1 MNAPIRR
8 VFAVAMVMFVALM
21 VSTTAIQYVQAGSLN
36 ADGRN
41 VRTLYREYGR
51 DRGPIV
57 VAGEPVAVSTA
68 VDDAFG
74 FLRTYPQGSL
84 MAPVTGY
91 FSLVNGITG
100 IERTENDVLNGT
112 SSSLLIE
119 RIQALFT
126 GRQPQGG
133 TVELTIDPAAQQ
145 AAVDGFGDQIGAAVA
160 LDPRTGAVL
169 ALVSTPSFDPNTIA
183 GHNTAVVAE
192 EFARLNADE
201 NRPLENRAIASRL
214 YPPGS
219 TMKLITSAALLAASY
234 TPESMVPAPDQ
245 YTPTDTTTPIGNPAG
260 ERCGDGV
267 SVTLEYALQESCNT
281 PFAQL
286 AAEEL
291 GDDAL
296 REQAEAFGF
305 GRALDI
311 PLTVTPSVF
320 GDEDLG
326 PAFTAMSAIGQKDV
340 RTHPLQMAMVSA
352 AVANGGV
359 LMRPYLVATT
369 RGPNLD
375 VLSEAEPSV
384 FSTPMTP
391 ANAAQLRDMMV
402 NVVEN
407 GTGYRAQISGVTV
420 AGKTGTAQTS
430 ADQPPHAWFTAFAPA
445 EDPQVAVAVVVEY
458 GGSLGDDA
466 TGSAV
471 AAPIAREIMEAVLGS

>member
-8 VFAVAMVMFVALM
+8 VFAVALVLFLTLM
-21 VSTTAIQYVQAGSLN
+21 VSVTNIQFFQAPTLN

-41 VRTLYREYGR
+41 SRALYREYGR
-51 DRGPIV
+51 NRGPIV
-57 VAGEPVAVSTA
+57 VGGEAVAVSTP
-68 VDDAFG
+68 VEDAFS
-74 FLRTYPQGSL
+74 FLRTYPQGEL
-84 MAPVTGY
+84 LAPVTGY
-91 FSLVNGITG
+91 FSLVHGSTG
-100 IERTENDVLNGT
+100 IERAENDVLNGT
-112 SSSLLIE
+112 SSSLLVE

-133 TVELTIDPAAQQ
+133 SVELTIDLAAQQ
-145 AAVDGFGDQIGAAVA
+145 AALEAFGDQAGAAVA

-169 ALVSTPSFDPNTIA
+169 ALVSTPSFDPNA
-183 GHNTAVVAE
+183 LSGHDTAAVNAAMAE
-192 EFARLNADE
+192 LTAAED
-201 NRPLENRAIASRL
+201 RPLDNRAIASRL

-219 TMKLITSAALLAASY
+219 TMKLITSAALLAAGY
-234 TPESMVPAPDQ
+234 TPDSVVDAPDQ
-245 YTPTDTTTPIGNPAG
+245 WTPSDTSTPIGNPGG
-260 ERCGDGV
+260 ETCGDGV

-281 PFAQL
+281 PFAIL
-286 AAEEL
+286 AASL

-296 REQAEAFGF
+296 REQAQAFGF
-305 GRALDI
+305 ERDLDI

-320 GDEDLG
+320 GEEDMG

-369 RGPNLD
+369 RGPDLRILD
-375 VLSEAEPSV
+375 EAAPSV

-407 GTGYRAQISGVTV
+407 GTGWRAQIDGVTV
-420 AGKTGTAQTS
+420 AGKTGTAQT
-430 ADQPPHAWFTAFAPA
+430 AEGQPPHAWFTAFAPA

-471 AAPIAREIMEAVLGS
+471 AAPIARQIMEAVLTQ